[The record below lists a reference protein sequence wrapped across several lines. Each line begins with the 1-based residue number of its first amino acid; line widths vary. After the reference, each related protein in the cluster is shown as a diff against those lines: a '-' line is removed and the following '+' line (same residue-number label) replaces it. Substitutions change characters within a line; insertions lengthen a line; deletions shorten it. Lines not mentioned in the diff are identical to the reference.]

1 MIIFAY
7 QKSGFDQIGQ
17 LKELKF
23 TDKVKQIYINAGGKL
38 NSIRT

>member
-7 QKSGFDQIGQ
+7 QKPGFDQIGQ

-23 TDKVKQIYINAGGKL
+23 TDKVKQIYINTGDQL
-38 NSIRT
+38 DSIRT